1 MLANARKTLS
11 RSAKTPEGATTRS
24 KAVPNKNNKSI
35 LKGKTSV
42 EDEPEESE
50 DEEPEAAEEELPT
63 QKDRDPAVKQ
73 VPTTAVP
80 RSVQKRVEF
89 EVLPEGGLPM
99 RAKPTKSG
107 MIPFVDIPPMNPAL
121 RQKKPV
127 ATESEPIPAIDKKGP
142 AYKHRAPI
150 EDDANWSGFIK
161 TLRDL
166 PVTISQ
172 GQLMGLINAQSRKR
186 VIEELTAKRIPVDE
200 DKPVKRGATMVEEIE
215 EMLDDDGNA
224 YEQLAFTELP
234 EPTYTILGE
243 DEGELKAGSIIASD
257 PVTQYLN
264 GLAPE
269 EAARKIMVA
278 RESYL
283 LKTLYPL
290 VNAQAEV
297 ESIIDGGSQI
307 ISMSADVAIQVG
319 ATWDPDVT
327 IQMQSANKQLEKTQG
342 LVRNMPFR
350 FGDEITVY
358 FQVHVMQNVAYDVL
372 LGRPFEVLTASVF
385 ENALDGSQMVTL
397 TEPNSGKRC
406 KMPTYDRGKPRKVI
420 TRKHPETVESF

>member
-24 KAVPNKNNKSI
+24 KAVPNKNNNKSI

-127 ATESEPIPAIDKKGP
+127 AIESEPIPAIDKKGP

-161 TLRDL
+161 TLRNL

-215 EMLDDDGNA
+215 EMLDDDGNCVRA
-224 YEQLAFTELP
+224 VSVY
-234 EPTYTILGE
+234 
-243 DEGELKAGSIIASD
+243 
-257 PVTQYLN
+257 
-264 GLAPE
+264 
-269 EAARKIMVA
+269 RVA
-278 RESYL
+278 RTNL
-283 LKTLYPL
+283 HYP
-290 VNAQAEV
+290 
-297 ESIIDGGSQI
+297 
-307 ISMSADVAIQVG
+307 
-319 ATWDPDVT
+319 
-327 IQMQSANKQLEKTQG
+327 
-342 LVRNMPFR
+342 R
-350 FGDEITVY
+350 
-358 FQVHVMQNVAYDVL
+358 
-372 LGRPFEVLTASVF
+372 GR
-385 ENALDGSQMVTL
+385 
-397 TEPNSGKRC
+397 
-406 KMPTYDRGKPRKVI
+406 
-420 TRKHPETVESF
+420 